1 MAHEVQRRSVIA
13 AVLIACLLACNLVF
27 GRSLFGPA
35 LAQAPVL
42 SVEDIATP
50 TPTYE
55 MVLWP
60 TVTPAAGTPE
70 PTVREDTQAVSGV
83 GYIVQPG
90 DTLWTVALEVGVDLE
105 EAPCLVS
112 PLFGPEQP
120 LVIGD
125 QLGTLPLGGR
135 CHRVQDGE
143 SLSSI
148 AATYAVDAAQI
159 RSVAWNQL
167 PMDLANGEPLSVG
180 RYVQVPGNSGPATG
194 GFMAFM
200 LDQPVT
206 VSPFMAYA
214 VGGPRIA
221 ATQAAVPDQW
231 PYGSGRF
238 AWPVYGWMSQ
248 GYREDHK
255 ALDIAASPGT
265 FVTAADRGVVI
276 RAGWN
281 DQGYGNFVV
290 IDHQI
295 DYMTLYSHL
304 SDILV
309 AEGEV
314 VGQGQVIGTVGSTGN
329 STGAH
334 LHFEIRDFGRRTNPL
349 ELLLR

>member
-1 MAHEVQRRSVIA
+1 MTHKVRWRGFSA
-13 AVLIACLLACNLVF
+13 AVLIACLLACNAVR
-27 GRSLFGPA
+27 GGSLFGAA

-42 SVEDIATP
+42 RAEDIATP

-55 MVLWP
+55 IVLWP
-60 TVTPAAGTPE
+60 TATPAAGTPE
-70 PTVREDTQAVSGV
+70 RTVGEDRSPVPDVGYTVRS
-83 GYIVQPG
+83 G

-112 PLFGPEQP
+112 PLFRPEQP

-125 QLGTLPLGGR
+125 QLATLPLGWH
-135 CHRVQDGE
+135 CHQVQGGE

-148 AATYAVDAAQI
+148 AATYAVDAAQV

-167 PMDLANGEPLSVG
+167 PMGLANGEPLSVG
-180 RYVQVPGNSGPATG
+180 RYVQVPGNSGLATS

-206 VSPFMAYA
+206 VSPFMVYA
-214 VGGPRIA
+214 VGGPRA
-221 ATQAAVPDQW
+221 AAAEAAVPAQW

-238 AWPVYGWMSQ
+238 TWPVYGWMSQ
-248 GYREDHK
+248 GYREDHR
-255 ALDIAASPGT
+255 ALDIAAPPGT
-265 FVTAADRGVVI
+265 FVAAADRGVVM

-281 DQGYGNFVV
+281 EQGYGNFVV

-295 DYMTLYSHL
+295 DYVTLYSHL

-309 AEGEV
+309 AEGDV
-314 VGQGQVIGTVGSTGN
+314 VGQGQMIGTVGSTGN